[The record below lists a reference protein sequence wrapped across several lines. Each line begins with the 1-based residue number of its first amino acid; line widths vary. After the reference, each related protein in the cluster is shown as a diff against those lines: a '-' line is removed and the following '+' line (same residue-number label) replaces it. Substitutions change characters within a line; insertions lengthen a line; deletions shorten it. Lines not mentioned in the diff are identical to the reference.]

1 MGGVSSAAGRPGS
14 CKKHSIGV
22 VAPPVV
28 EAGRERVHLGATV
41 LAMALGAAI
50 RGGFALAFPTIHGGD
65 AAARLA
71 HADQLILG
79 YQLPFPQVFVM
90 LGKALS
96 DDPVLVRLIFCLWG
110 GFAVAGLTAL
120 VSRCAGPQAAVFA
133 GLLLASD
140 PLLIHYSIVPYQE
153 PVAYGLLAWA
163 FFLGA
168 LKRPIPGACLMALAC
183 LSRFETWLFL
193 PCFFWLTRS
202 QRATALAATPVV
214 GWLFCWGGL
223 APSGLYVLDID
234 LAAQRVPRFVYLFRK
249 LLDYET
255 WVLPIGATLSF
266 VALAFRRDRL
276 ILKAVGCV
284 SAAIVVVI
292 VLGHEYPAGSGLMSE
307 RLIHLPVLLLLG
319 LASIGLGRLSS
330 VSRGAFA
337 VSLIVTLLFAGRSI
351 RFETA
356 LLRTAAN
363 DPDLALARDVATA
376 IALERV
382 SGECVRVDAPTVDKA
397 LLDAYVAKVR
407 AAFGDVG
414 RAQERAAELAATS
427 PDRDRIAAHLR
438 APVGTV
444 SPRLDCA
451 LIVTIDGPSQ
461 PHGKD
466 TDGNSKLIAN
476 IIAGQRTAR
485 IARIP

>member
-1 MGGVSSAAGRPGS
+1 
-14 CKKHSIGV
+14 

-28 EAGRERVHLGATV
+28 EAGREREHLGAIV
-41 LAMALGAAI
+41 LALALGTAI

-96 DDPVLVRLIFCLWG
+96 DDPLLVRLIFCLWG

-120 VSRCAGPQAAVFA
+120 VSRCAGPRASVFA

-163 FFLGA
+163 FYLGA
-168 LKRPIPGACLMALAC
+168 LKRPTAGACLMALAC
-183 LSRFETWLFL
+183 LSRFEAWLFL

-202 QRATALAATPVV
+202 PRATALAATPVA
-214 GWLFCWGGL
+214 GWLFYWGGL

-234 LAAQRVPRFVYLFRK
+234 LAAERVPRFVFLFRK
-249 LLDYET
+249 LLEYET
-255 WVLPIGATLSF
+255 WILPLGAALSF
-266 VALAFRRDRL
+266 VALAFRRDGPS
-276 ILKAVGCV
+276 LKAVGCV
-284 SAAIVVVI
+284 AAAIAIVI

-307 RLIHLPVLLLLG
+307 RLIHLPVLLLLS

-330 VSRGAFA
+330 VSRSAFA
-337 VSLIVTLLFAGRSI
+337 VSLVVTLLFAGRSI

-356 LLRTAAN
+356 LLRAAAI

-376 IALERV
+376 IAVERV
-382 SGECVRVDAPTVDKA
+382 PGECVRVDAPTVDKA

-407 AAFGDVG
+407 AAFGDAG
-414 RAQERAAELAATS
+414 RAKERAAELAATS

-438 APVGTV
+438 ASVGTV

-451 LIVTIDGPSQ
+451 LVVTIGGPSQ
-461 PHGKD
+461 ADGKEPA
-466 TDGNSKLIAN
+466 GNAKLIAN
-476 IIAGQRTAR
+476 VIAGPRTAR
-485 IARIP
+485 ISRIP